1 MTASKH
7 KVALAA
13 AINTDKMPSPATPT
27 VITANDF
34 AHRRTDDINVLPL
47 GMLTA

>member
-13 AINTDKMPSPATPT
+13 AINTDKMPPPATLT
-27 VITANDF
+27 MITANDF
-34 AHRRTDDINVLPL
+34 AHRRTDGINVLPL